1 MSHGSTKS
9 TTLGLLALPFSSGVS
24 LTTSTRRAAS
34 WLSPFSTEL
43 VSRAASLIPRLFGS
57 GSSTPVF
64 KLRSFSSWEWSFHKR
79 VLSRMARPTHSGL
92 VVTSFTLSASLLS
105 TSSCYETRIIG
116 LVGVSSLSSYRSPPS
131 SSSSTLTRFGLFM
144 VRSLTSTKNSQA
156 AGQPGLVSFLPAALL
171 SLKKLCSMPGSCGK
185 A

>member
-1 MSHGSTKS
+1 MLSCSISSVFTRSSLGKRCMSHGSTKS

-24 LTTSTRRAAS
+24 STISTRRAAS

-64 KLRSFSSWEWSFHKR
+64 KLRSFSSWEWSSHKR

-131 SSSSTLTRFGLFM
+131 SSSSILTQFGLFM

-156 AGQPGLVSFLPAALL
+156 AGQHGLVSF
-171 SLKKLCSMPGSCGK
+171 
-185 A
+185 